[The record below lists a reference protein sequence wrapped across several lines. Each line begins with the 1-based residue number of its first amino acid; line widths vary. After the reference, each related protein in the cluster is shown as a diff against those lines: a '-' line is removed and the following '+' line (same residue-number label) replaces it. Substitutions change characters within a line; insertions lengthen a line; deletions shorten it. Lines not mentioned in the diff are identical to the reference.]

1 MEWEDARPPIK
12 KCTQGGAKEGL
23 HPNRGVSGC
32 GPGCTASGEGRY
44 LSIFLARI
52 SYLMFYV

>member
-1 MEWEDARPPIK
+1 MLDLPLK